1 MDLLQVIVELRH
13 HEPLKLFRPYEE
25 LFRSLTGKELPEK
38 EGALPLPG
46 FELNIGEK
54 KMRVVVDPGR
64 TAVVLGYVPNVGYCV
79 DNVMATFNK
88 ISELIKLP
96 PLIRLGIR
104 SYWIEK
110 ANVNFTELVS
120 LYKEILCKPNSIV
133 EQSTDIGVTF
143 TLTENKN
150 TARMAFGP
158 MELSQLKGILLF
170 EPPELPD
177 VVTFLDVDYYS
188 KPEPAEITARMLHA
202 FVNAGLN
209 YAENQSQRLIKILSK
224 E

>member
-1 MDLLQVIVELRH
+1 MELLQVVVELRH
-13 HEPLKLFRPYEE
+13 SQPLKLFRPYEE

-54 KMRVVVDPGR
+54 KMQVVVDPVR
-64 TAVVLGYVPNVGYCV
+64 TAVVLGYVPNIGYCV

-88 ISELIKLP
+88 IGELIKLP
-96 PLIRLGIR
+96 PLTRLGIR

-110 ANVNFTELVS
+110 ADVSFTQLVS
-120 LYKEILCKPNSIV
+120 LYKEILYKPNSIV
-133 EQSTDIGVTF
+133 AQSTDIGTTF
-143 TLTENKN
+143 TLADDGN
-150 TARMAFGP
+150 TVSVAFGP
-158 MELSQLKGILLF
+158 MELSQLKGILRF
-170 EPPELPD
+170 QPPELPD

-188 KPEPAEITARMLHA
+188 KPKPPEITTRMLRD
-202 FVNAGLN
+202 FVSAGLN
-209 YAENQSQRLIKILSK
+209 YAEKQNQSLMKMLSQ